1 MHLFLVSVSPF
12 FVCVSHTYSLGVNGM
27 HSKEQ
32 RRDKSKSTVLEHS
45 FVTSVHEHKSH

>member
-1 MHLFLVSVSPF
+1 MHLFLAFVSPF
-12 FVCVSHTYSLGVNGM
+12 FFVSHTYSLGVNGM

-45 FVTSVHEHKSH
+45 FVTSVHQHKSH

>member
-1 MHLFLVSVSPF
+1 MCLFLAFVSPGF
-12 FVCVSHTYSLGVNGM
+12 FMSHTYSLGVNGM

-45 FVTSVHEHKSH
+45 FVTSVHQYKSH